1 MENSTRLI
9 LASRSIRRQTLLRQL
24 SIPFSIKPADVDEN
38 YPEESEPAAVV
49 EKLAVVKA
57 MAISARYP
65 NALVLGAD
73 TLVAHRGRLL
83 GKPSDPEDAFA
94 MLKRLS
100 GSTHTVY
107 TGIALLH
114 EASQRRVHA
123 VESTEVTFGRL
134 SDSEIAAY
142 VDSGSPMDKA
152 GAYGIQDDWGAV
164 FVEGIRGDYYT
175 VVGLPLRRLYEL
187 LKVHY
192 GDLFSLR

>member
-24 SIPFSIKPADVDEN
+24 GIPFSTKPADVDEN

-49 EKLAVVKA
+49 ESLAVVKA
-57 MAISARYP
+57 NAISARYP

-83 GKPSDPEDAFA
+83 GKPSDADDAFA

-134 SDSEIAAY
+134 SESEIAAY

-164 FVEGIRGDYYT
+164 FIEGIRGDYYT

-187 LKVHY
+187 LKLHY
-192 GDLFSLR
+192 SDLFSLR